1 MKNKTLFGG
10 SLVLGLLAWAPA
22 GFAFD
27 DDKTPAQILEAIVAA
42 NEAAEPEWNPEEAA
56 ANENYREEFIAKLR
70 THHQVW
76 SGHVAQ
82 LFAADPTNEAL
93 DKWLPER
100 WGFESSWIGE
110 NWMGVVDETA
120 KVLAGEPSDA
130 LKTEASFHHAM
141 SFVQAYANDKAPE
154 GTDEAA
160 LVSKAMAFCEAY
172 PNDERANMVHL
183 EAGMSLPTG
192 SALQVDVLKKLLAK
206 EGLDDRTKSRVEG
219 SLVKIEGLGKPFELS
234 FEEAMT
240 GETVS
245 MADLRGKVVVID
257 FWATWCGPCI
267 AEMPHMK
274 ELYAEFEPQGVE
286 FIGVSLDS
294 PVEQG
299 GLDKL
304 KAYVTDNEIPWLQY
318 YQGNGWAS
326 EFSKSWGI
334 NSIPALFVIDA
345 AGNLADTEGRGKLE
359 EILPRLLK
367 QAKKRG

>member
-42 NEAAEPEWNPEEAA
+42 NEAPEPEFDRAKDAA
-56 ANENYREEFIAKLR
+56 DENYREAFFAELR
-70 THHQVW
+70 AHHGVW
-76 SGHVAQ
+76 SGHVAE
-82 LFAADPTNEAL
+82 LFAADPNHEAL

-100 WGFESSWIGE
+100 WGYESSWLAE
-110 NWMGVVDETA
+110 NWTGVIDETS
-120 KVLAGEPSDA
+120 KVLAGEPSEG
-130 LKTEASFHHAM
+130 LKLEASFHNAM
-141 SFVQAYANDKAPE
+141 SYVQAFANDKAPK
-154 GTDEAA
+154 GVDGRV
-160 LVSKAMAFCEAY
+160 LVAKAMAFCEAY
-172 PNDERANMVHL
+172 PNDERATIVHF
-183 EAGMSLPTG
+183 EAGMSLPTA
-192 SALQVDVLKKLLAK
+192 SELQVDVLKKLLAK
-206 EGLDDRTKSRVEG
+206 EGLDDRTRSRVEG

-234 FEEAMT
+234 FEDAMT
-240 GETVS
+240 GNAVT
-245 MADLRGKVVVID
+245 MADLRGKVVVVD

-274 ELYAEFEPQGVE
+274 ELYAEFAPQGVE
-286 FIGVSLDS
+286 FIGVSLDA
-294 PVEQG
+294 PVEKG

-318 YQGNGWAS
+318 YQGNGWGS
-326 EFSKSWGI
+326 EFSSSWGI
-334 NSIPALFVIDA
+334 NSIPALFVVDA
-345 AGNLADTEGRGKLE
+345 EGNLAETEGRGKLE